1 MRAAINKANTL
12 RGLVTSGFI
21 RNIKSMSSSS
31 SQSFVSRSVIKKVF
45 AKLQKEGDGAVV
57 RRGISRSEQKL
68 LDPFLMLD
76 EFSVSPPAGFPDHPH
91 RGFETVTYVLEVN
104 ETSSSSFYFKGH
116 KGTIYAGDV
125 QWMTAGRG
133 IIHSEMPEEEVNKGL
148 QLWINLSSK
157 EKMIEPN
164 YQELSNSD
172 IPKAEQNGVQ
182 VKVIAGESMGIQSPV
197 YTRTPTM
204 FVDFTL
210 DPGAQFHQNVPQS
223 WNAFAYVLESGEGGA
238 VFGSSDSSPV
248 SSHNVVVFGQGND
261 GVSVWNK
268 SSSKKLR
275 FVLIAGEPIGEPV
288 VQYGPFV
295 MNTQAEIDMTI
306 EDYHYSKNGFEMAKY
321 WKSQ

>member
-1 MRAAINKANTL
+1 MRAALNRANFLGGLFSL
-12 RGLVTSGFI
+12 RNV
-21 RNIKSMSSSS
+21 KSMSSSS
-31 SQSFVSRSVIKKVF
+31 SQNFVSRSVIKKVF

-76 EFSVSPPAGFPDHPH
+76 EFSAVSPPAGFPDHPH
-91 RGFETVTYVLEVN
+91 RGQYGYIKMGGITHQD
-104 ETSSSSFYFKGH
+104 FKGH

-133 IIHSEMPEEEVNKGL
+133 IIHSEMPEEEINKGL
-148 QLWINLSSK
+148 QLWINLSSN

-164 YQELSNSD
+164 YQELSSSD

-204 FVDFTL
+204 FLDFTL
-210 DPGAQFHQNVPQS
+210 DPGAQFHQNVPES
-223 WNAFAYVLESGEGGA
+223 WNAFAYVLESGESGA
-238 VFGSSDSSPV
+238 VFGSSNASPV
-248 SSHNVVVFGQGND
+248 SAHNVVVFGQGND

-275 FVLIAGEPIGEPV
+275 FVLIAGEPLGEPV

-306 EDYHYSKNGFEMAKY
+306 EDYHYGKNGFEMAKY
-321 WKSQ
+321 WRSQ

>member
-1 MRAAINKANTL
+1 
-12 RGLVTSGFI
+12 
-21 RNIKSMSSSS
+21 MSSSS
-31 SQSFVSRSVIKKVF
+31 SQNFVSRSAIKKVF

-91 RGFETVTYVLEVN
+91 RGHISYTYIYTSHYIYRNLEQLKKILN
-104 ETSSSSFYFKGH
+104 MYIF
-116 KGTIYAGDV
+116 

-133 IIHSEMPEEEVNKGL
+133 IIHSEMPEEEINKGL
-148 QLWINLSSK
+148 QLWINLSSN

-164 YQELSNSD
+164 YQELSSSD

-204 FVDFTL
+204 FLDFTL
-210 DPGAQFHQNVPQS
+210 DPGAQFHQNVPES

-238 VFGSSDSSPV
+238 VFGSSNASPV
-248 SSHNVVVFGQGND
+248 SAHNVVVFGQGND

-275 FVLIAGEPIGEPV
+275 FVLIAGEPLGEPV

-306 EDYHYSKNGFEMAKY
+306 EDYHYGKNGFEMAKY
-321 WKSQ
+321 WRSQ

>member
-1 MRAAINKANTL
+1 MKAAINIANTL
-12 RGLVTSGFI
+12 RGLVTFGFI

-31 SQSFVSRSVIKKVF
+31 SSSQNFVSRSVIKKVF

-91 RGFETVTYVLEVN
+91 RGFETVTEELLIKISKATRVQSN
-104 ETSSSSFYFKGH
+104 
-116 KGTIYAGDV
+116 IYAGDV

-148 QLWINLSSK
+148 QLWINLSSS

-164 YQELSNSD
+164 YQELSSAD

-204 FVDFTL
+204 FLDFTL
-210 DPGAQFHQNVPQS
+210 GPGAQFHQNVPES
-223 WNAFAYVLESGEGGA
+223 WNVFAYVLESGEGGA
-238 VFGSSDSSPV
+238 VFGSSNSSPV
-248 SSHNVVVFGQGND
+248 SAHNVVVFGQGND

-268 SSSKKLR
+268 SSSKILR

>member
-12 RGLVTSGFI
+12 RGLVIFGFI
-21 RNIKSMSSSS
+21 RNITSMSSSS

-45 AKLQKEGDGAVV
+45 AKLQREGDGAVV
-57 RRGISRSEQKL
+57 RRGISRFSNLSTSGNINDYQSLISSEGGITHQ
-68 LDPFLMLD
+68 D
-76 EFSVSPPAGFPDHPH
+76 
-91 RGFETVTYVLEVN
+91 
-104 ETSSSSFYFKGH
+104 FKGH

-148 QLWINLSSK
+148 QLWINLSSS

-164 YQELSNSD
+164 YQELSSSD
-172 IPKAEQNGVQ
+172 IPKAEQNGVE

-204 FVDFTL
+204 FLDFIL
-210 DPGAQFHQNVPQS
+210 HPGAQFHQNVPES

-238 VFGSSDSSPV
+238 VFGSSNSSPV
-248 SSHNVVVFGQGND
+248 SAHNVVVFGQGND

>member
-91 RGFETVTYVLEVN
+91 RGFETVTYVLE
-104 ETSSSSFYFKGH
+104 
-116 KGTIYAGDV
+116 GTIYAGDV

-321 WKSQ
+321 WSSQ